1 MAVGRAAAIPSRIVA
16 SAEQVEDEKI
26 KHILESRMIEFV
38 HTVIIALPSDGDS
51 DHTLNSPA
59 IYSLSA

>member
-26 KHILESRMIEFV
+26 KHILEAAVIEFV
-38 HTVIIALPSDGDS
+38 HGIIIALPG
-51 DHTLNSPA
+51 
-59 IYSLSA
+59 